1 MNNVN
6 YLDLYKKGSHQNDD
20 FLSKTCKFFLEK
32 KLLESIKKEFIEDRI
47 PDEDRII
54 NKLKKV
60 CILEGN
66 TLYVPYEEI
75 TDIIN
80 LSIFVEREQALK
92 SILENKIT
100 KINTLSNVMEN
111 GIQSENYE
119 NNDSVF
125 TVESVREF
133 ILESCKPFT
142 KDVAE
147 KNEKIVVTFS

>member
-1 MNNVN
+1 M
-6 YLDLYKKGSHQNDD
+6 
-20 FLSKTCKFFLEK
+20 
-32 KLLESIKKEFIEDRI
+32 
-47 PDEDRII
+47 
-54 NKLKKV
+54 
-60 CILEGN
+60 
-66 TLYVPYEEI
+66 
-75 TDIIN
+75 
-80 LSIFVEREQALK
+80 EREQALK

-125 TVESVREF
+125 TVESVRKF

>member
-1 MNNVN
+1 MNNTEDQTIGSFLKSIIEPKVN
-6 YLDLYKKGSHQNDD
+6 
-20 FLSKTCKFFLEK
+20 FFLEK

-125 TVESVREF
+125 TVESVRKF